1 MSVCSSNITNDTSP
15 LLLNKGDSLK
25 KLSQKNILLIKVLS
39 DILHEEM
46 EINEIKHHFSK
57 KDLFYSDEVQINSIE
72 EFISKLMDYL
82 QIERSTL
89 ILSYVSMKKFLR
101 KNKNNLTLNNFVK
114 LFLTSCY
121 INAKYNEDQIYETS
135 RFSKVCGLTIK
146 ELAILENE
154 YCNIIDFC
162 LFVDE
167 KLYDYYCSFFQEK
180 EKEYYN

>member
-1 MSVCSSNITNDTSP
+1 MSVPSTNATSYTSP
-15 LLLNKGDSLK
+15 FLATKNESLK
-25 KLSQKNILLIKVLS
+25 ALSLKNLFLVKAMS
-39 DILHEEM
+39 DILNEEI
-46 EINEIKHHFSK
+46 EINEIRHRFSK
-57 KDLFYSDEVQINSIE
+57 KDLFYSEEAQSNSIE

-89 ILSYVSMKKFLR
+89 IISYASMKKFLR
-101 KNKNNLTLNNFVK
+101 KSKNNLTLNNFMK